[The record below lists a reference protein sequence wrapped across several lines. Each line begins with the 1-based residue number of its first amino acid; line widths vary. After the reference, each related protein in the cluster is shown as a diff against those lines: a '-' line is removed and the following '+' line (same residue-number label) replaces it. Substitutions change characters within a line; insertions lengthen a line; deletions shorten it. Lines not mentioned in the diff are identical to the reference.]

1 MFNSVYLDTFSEC
14 LITLAQLER
23 DYDECKRNGEIDDCD
38 TFAEYLENCMHWN
51 NGALYP
57 VSDCVVRNDYPDS
70 LRLTFADCV
79 YIMLE
84 QMRLS
89 ANDAE
94 RIYTEY
100 GYELNRITRPELI
113 ELVNEYLNH

>member
-1 MFNSVYLDTFSEC
+1 MFNSVYLDMLSSEFV
-14 LITLAQLER
+14 TLEQLEKEYEQQRR
-23 DYDECKRNGEIDDCD
+23 DGGTESE
-38 TFAEYLENCMHWN
+38 TFEDYLTNCMYLSD
-51 NGALYP
+51 GALYP
-57 VSDCVVRNDYPDS
+57 VADCVVRNDYPDS

-100 GYELNRITRPELI
+100 GYELNHITRPELI
-113 ELVNEYLNH
+113 ELVNNYLNH